1 MASKFAGHRPTL
13 ASLLP
18 KMSRP
23 QDNVMFDFFNFVR
36 KRRLSYDQLQTL
48 QMVAQQVVLSLEG
61 SIRLP
66 GAAKKALAIKLV
78 GELLEDLGIVAP
90 DSLMDIAIEAAV
102 KLLKALDTET
112 LPPLQRQE
120 PMSGFKLDISGRP
133 ASGNNSDRGLSF

>member
-1 MASKFAGHRPTL
+1 
-13 ASLLP
+13 
-18 KMSRP
+18 
-23 QDNVMFDFFNFVR
+23 MFDFFNFVR

-66 GAAKKALAIKLV
+66 GAAKKALALKLDCV
-78 GELLEDLGIVAP
+78 TPPALGELLEDLGIVAP

-112 LPPLQRQE
+112 LPPLPRQE

-133 ASGNNSDRGLSF
+133 ASGNNSDRGLSL